1 MKNTNKKRALSL
13 GSKLS
18 AITLVLATLAPLP
31 TALAPF
37 SAIAEVHAQ
46 ANPCAP
52 SPAKARTANPCAPQ
66 KARPANPCAPKAG
79 NKAAGKAAMKAKT
92 NCDAS
97 KNPCAPARKC
107 DEEGK
112 R

>member
-13 GSKLS
+13 GSRLS
-18 AITLVLATLAPLP
+18 VVSLALATMAPLP
-31 TALAPF
+31 AALAPF
-37 SAIAEVHAQ
+37 AAIVEVHAQ

-52 SPAKARTANPCAPQ
+52 SPPKAKTANPCTPQ

-79 NKAAGKAAMKAKT
+79 NKAAGKAGMKAKT

-107 DEEGK
+107 AENGK